1 MKLYKYDS
9 VTKEYVGT
17 IEAQKRPN
25 GKFITDVLNCTTIE
39 PPIIK
44 EKEALI
50 WNGESWDVLED
61 NRKKIGIED
70 SGTPYWLPEDT
81 WNSQPRYMTELG
93 PLPEGALLSPP
104 EKDIDTIRK
113 EKLSEINGNYNSAVS
128 ALVSTYPK
136 TELLTFDKQE
146 KEARAYKEDSSIEIP
161 FLSLLAKYREV
172 DINVLVDKVIL
183 KADLF
188 QDSVGKLTGLR
199 QKYEDMLD
207 KCETKEDI
215 EKIIPEY
222 NIN

>member
-1 MKLYKYDS
+1 MKLYKYDFT
-9 VTKEYVGT
+9 TKEYVAT
-17 IEAQKRPN
+17 IDAQKRPN
-25 GKFITDVLNCTTIE
+25 GKFITDVLNCTTVE

-44 EKEALI
+44 EKETLV
-50 WNGESWDVLED
+50 WNGNSWKIVED
-61 NRKKIGIED
+61 HRKISGIED

-93 PLPEGALLSPP
+93 PLPEVALLSPP

-128 ALVSTYPK
+128 TLVSTYPE

-146 KEARAYKEDSSIEIP
+146 KEAREYKKDNSSSTP
-161 FLSLLAKYREV
+161 FLKLLAEFRGITLDEL
-172 DINVLVDKVIL
+172 IDKVII

-188 QDSVGKLTGLR
+188 QENVAKLTGLR
-199 QKYEDMLD
+199 QKYEDELD

-215 EKIIPEY
+215 EKINTDYTI
-222 NIN
+222 